1 MKIYELTTKLDQ
13 AHDLDWLTK
22 YVLDHND
29 IPAPP
34 DATLWR
40 DEEWS
45 LPQMAEDGP
54 WMKLCGVNIGVL
66 AGKTVHIIIETTD
79 GQEIPAM
86 TTVALGK
93 RAIELVEKWKRS
105 RNRDG
110 DSEFM
115 AGRRAGWVDELTF
128 LLGRPWG
135 EVRDALERGQL

>member
-1 MKIYELTTKLDQ
+1 MKLYEMTTKLDKS
-13 AHDLDWLTK
+13 HDLDWLTK
-22 YVLDHND
+22 YVVQHRD
-29 IPAPP
+29 IPRPQ
-34 DATLWR
+34 DGTLWR

-45 LPQMAEDGP
+45 LSQEAEDGP
-54 WMKLCGVNIGVL
+54 WVKLCGVNIGVL
-66 AGKTVHIIIETTD
+66 AGKTIHITIETTD
-79 GQEIPAM
+79 GPEVPAA

-115 AGRRAGWVDELTF
+115 AGRRAGWIDDLAF